1 MDRLQSCLDVLSEQ
15 QLRSMVL
22 RLAAQDPYIHDIF
35 VMELEETLNT
45 STDEN
50 IIPLSQRPEPSCY
63 HRMTLSNPPVHVHFS
78 SPHTSNLVS
87 DKEESTYHPGELETE
102 KYEFLTITLEGH
114 IYREIRAVSRYERFL
129 CGVAVTGM
137 M

>member
-22 RLAAQDPYIHDIF
+22 RLAAQDPDIHDIF
-35 VMELEETLNT
+35 AMELEETLDT

-50 IIPLSQRPEPSCY
+50 IIPLSQKPEPSCY

-78 SPHTSNLVS
+78 SPHTNNLVS
-87 DKEESTYHPGELETE
+87 DTEESTYHPG
-102 KYEFLTITLEGH
+102 KFP
-114 IYREIRAVSRYERFL
+114 VSLSCCSKPQNKNR
-129 CGVAVTGM
+129 
-137 M
+137 